1 MIDRLIIHATLLTM
15 TDEKGGLLPD
25 GAVAIEGN
33 RILAVGPTRE
43 LMERYS
49 ARTVDDVAGKAV
61 MPGLV
66 DAHIHTSMAL
76 YRGVAQDTHHWLQK
90 GVGPFFTAINEAE
103 AVAGSM
109 LNIVEGLKAGTT
121 TFSDFDNPMPLI
133 AENYRMTGARG
144 RLTATVNQ
152 LPPGLHRLK
161 VDELYPLDEVIGRKK
176 LAEALQL
183 IENWHEKAN
192 GRITVMVGPQ
202 GPDMVTEA
210 LLKEMKSLALH
221 YKTRIHMHV
230 AQGDREIHQMERRYG
245 QRTIPWLDSIGYLD
259 EKLVAVHLT
268 EATDDEAA
276 LLAKR
281 GAAMIHCPGSIGIID
296 GMVPP
301 VMAFLDAGG
310 VAGLGSDNAPGNNC
324 NNMFNEM
331 KSAAVFNKIKAKDP
345 TVMPAEKVLRMATI
359 EGARAIGLEEEI
371 GSLEP
376 GKKADLIVINTRE
389 PGLSPVM
396 MTPAPNLVP
405 NLVYAARGHEV
416 ETVIIDGQLVME
428 NRKLLTV
435 DESQV
440 VTQAQQMAERLAD
453 RVCHNQMTSSV

>member
-1 MIDRLIIHATLLTM
+1 MIDRLIVHATLLTM

-33 RILAVGPTRE
+33 RILAVGTTQE

-49 ARTVDDVAGKAV
+49 ARVVHDVAGKAV

-90 GVGPFFTAINEAE
+90 GVGPYFSEINEAE

-133 AENYRMTGARG
+133 AENYRTTGARG

-161 VDELYPLDEVIGRKK
+161 VNEMYPLDESTGRQK
-176 LAEALQL
+176 LEETLQML
-183 IENWHEKAN
+183 EEWHGKAD
-192 GRITVMVGPQ
+192 GRITVMLGPQ
-202 GPDMVTEA
+202 GPDMVTES
-210 LLKEMKSLALH
+210 LLLEIKSLART

-230 AQGDREIHQMERRYG
+230 AQGDREINQMERRYG

-259 EKLVAVHLT
+259 EQLVAVHLT
-268 EATDDEAA
+268 EATDEEAA
-276 LLAKR
+276 LMAKK

-301 VMAFLDAGG
+301 VMAFLEAGG
-310 VAGLGSDNAPGNNC
+310 IAGLGSDNAPGNNC

-331 KSAAVFNKIKAKDP
+331 KAAAVFNKIKAKDP

-359 EGARAIGLEEEI
+359 EGARAIGLADEI

-389 PGLSPVM
+389 PGLAPVI
-396 MTPAPNLVP
+396 TAPVSNLVP

-416 ETVIIDGQLVME
+416 EMVIIDGQLVME
-428 NRKLLTV
+428 NRQLLTV

-440 VTQAQQMAERLAD
+440 VARAQHLAEQLAA
-453 RVCHNQMTSSV
+453 RVANRSSN